1 MVPHQLALVS
11 EVRRVKLDELM
22 KVAAALQKQASR
34 DLAPIWNVS
43 ATVSAFARL
52 EDVPLGYWPII
63 VMKDVE
69 DAAGYHEDE
78 DGQPFA
84 VVEAGESWS
93 LTASHECLEMLV
105 DPFGRKL
112 IAGPSPKAGQDRVQ
126 FLVEVCDPSEDEQFA
141 YRVNDVLVS
150 DFYTPNYFDPVAAM
164 GTRYSYTGAIKKP
177 RQVLKGGYLSWRVPK
192 TKEWWQLSY
201 FGSRPEYENLGK
213 IPGNGSLRAAL
224 DRHQPRLRRLS
235 LLKASNPVM
244 AATAKV
250 AAKTDT
256 ETSAWA
262 DSLRRQ
268 IEVLKKSK
276 T

>member
-11 EVRRVKLDELM
+11 EVRSVKHDEVM

-126 FLVEVCDPSEDEQFA
+126 FLVEVCDPSEDEQYA

-150 DFYTPNYFDPVAAM
+150 DFYTPNYFDPVAAT
-164 GTRYSYTGAIKKP
+164 GTRYSFTGAIKKP

-192 TKEWWQLSY
+192 TQEWWQLSY
-201 FGSRPEYENLGK
+201 FGKRAEYENLGK

-235 LLKASNPVM
+235 VLKASNPVM

-250 AAKTDT
+250 AAQTET

-262 DSLRRQ
+262 NSLRRQ
-268 IEVLKKSK
+268 IAAMKK
-276 T
+276 